1 MVFNEAMKKLIQTT
15 ILIALYSS
23 SSLACSLVGEPTIT
37 WTAFKTPKK
46 VGVPGTFTSV
56 TRKGDSRA
64 DTLSSL
70 LESQMV
76 TIDSTEIS
84 TKNPARDKKIVKF
97 FFGALAEKKFTA
109 KFKKASKSSVT
120 MELNFNKIKKDIPLE
135 VNLKG
140 SEMTLNGHLDILDFE
155 LMDGLAAI
163 NKACYALH
171 EGKTWSHVTLTVKQK
186 VKGCNN

>member
-1 MVFNEAMKKLIQTT
+1 MVFNKAMKKIIQIS
-15 ILIALYSS
+15 ILAALYSS
-23 SSLACSLVGEPTIT
+23 NSIACSLVGEPTIT

-56 TRKGDSRA
+56 TRKGENKA

-84 TKNPARDKKIVKF
+84 TKNSARDKKIVKF

-109 KFKKASKSSVT
+109 NFKKASKKSVT

-135 VNLKG
+135 VGVKG
-140 SEMTLNGHLDILDFE
+140 NELTLSGHLDILDFE

-171 EGKTWSHVTLTVKQK
+171 EGKTWSHVLLTVKQK